1 MGSFNGDFPPWR
13 CSGRQRK
20 GGERRRHPLRNK
32 PWKKELHHQD
42 EPWIRSLE
50 RMLQW
55 RKRKRERIGCGGGL
69 NEQSADNTIVILALD
84 KLLVYIIPV
93 VAG

>member
-50 RMLQW
+50 GCFNGGKERG
-55 RKRKRERIGCGGGL
+55 RERERGGTELKEEKGREVEL
-69 NEQSADNTIVILALD
+69 
-84 KLLVYIIPV
+84 
-93 VAG
+93 